1 MEFIRGQRVKLKDIL
16 KGDILKINC
25 NITNNQNDEMD
36 MCCFGVD
43 ENDKLSDDRYFVFY
57 NQLSSP
63 YDAIKKDENSNVFYI
78 NFSKI
83 PEGIK
88 KVVLCISIDG
98 NITMKDINE
107 SSIDFYDGNINF
119 GRFSIYKEDYTNE
132 KSIILCE
139 IYNKDNLWRIN
150 LIARGF
156 FGGLSDILKNYGGE
170 VAEEEEC
177 PKTLGNS
184 SGTLNNY
191 EEKKVILEKKEKVKK
206 VVLEKAPRLIDLTK
220 KANVVLE
227 KKHIDNV
234 VASVVLVLDNSGSMD
249 WQYKNGDVQ
258 KALDKLLPVAL
269 MFDDDGVLD
278 CWAFAS
284 KCKNLSEITLDN
296 IDNYLNNEGRGW
308 KKWIEGRWNNEPVV
322 MKEIIKK
329 YKNNTIP
336 TYIVFISDGG
346 VSETVKIKKLLRE
359 ASDYPIFW
367 QFVGIGGRNYGVL
380 EELDVIDGR
389 TVDNANFFSIDNI
402 NALSDEELYEKLLN
416 EFPMW
421 LKAAREK
428 NILK

>member
-1 MEFIRGQRVKLKDIL
+1 MEFIKGQRVKLKDIL
-16 KGDILKINC
+16 KGNILKINC
-25 NITNNQNDEMD
+25 NITGNFKEDMD
-36 MCCFGVD
+36 VCLFGVD
-43 ENDKLSDDRYFVFY
+43 ENDNISDDRYFVFY
-57 NQLSSP
+57 NQLLSP
-63 YDAIKKDENSNVFYI
+63 YDAIRKESNKDTFYI
-78 NFSKI
+78 DFSKI
-83 PEGIK
+83 PQDIK
-88 KVVLCISIDG
+88 KVVLCVSIDS
-98 NITMKDINE
+98 NINTMSNINNGFV
-107 SSIDFYDGNINF
+107 DFYDDNSKIGTFNVTA
-119 GRFSIYKEDYTNE
+119 KDYSSE

-139 IYNKDNLWRIN
+139 IYIKDNLWRLN
-150 LIARGF
+150 LIASGF

-170 VAEEEEC
+170 VAEE
-177 PKTLGNS
+177 
-184 SGTLNNY
+184 NNNNNMSNNLPLSTKDN
-191 EEKKVILEKKEKVKK
+191 EKKVVLEKKEKIKK

-220 KANVVLE
+220 KATVVLE

-234 VASVVLVLDNSGSMD
+234 LASVVLVLDNSGSMD

-258 KALDKLLPVAL
+258 RALDKLLPVAL

-284 KCKNLSEITLDN
+284 KCKRLSEITLDN
-296 IDNYLNNEGRGW
+296 IDDYLNNEGKGW
-308 KKWIEGRWNNEPVV
+308 RKWIEGRWNNEPVV
-322 MKEIIKK
+322 MKEIIKT
-329 YKNNTIP
+329 YKDNSIP

-346 VSETVKIKKLLRE
+346 VSESAKIKKLLRE

-367 QFVGIGGRNYGVL
+367 QFVGIGGRNYGIL
-380 EELDVIDGR
+380 QELDVIDGR

>member
-1 MEFIRGQRVKLKDIL
+1 MEFVKGQRVKLKDVL
-16 KGDILKINC
+16 NGEILKINC
-25 NITNNQNDEMD
+25 NITSDIKQEMD

-43 ENDKLSDDRYFVFY
+43 ENNKLSDDRYFVFY
-57 NQLSSP
+57 NQLCSP
-63 YDAIKKDENSNVFYI
+63 YYAIRKEQGNDTFYI
-78 NFSKI
+78 DFSKI
-83 PEGIK
+83 PQGIK
-88 KVVLCISIDG
+88 KIVLCISIDG
-98 NITMKDINE
+98 NTTMKDINKGY
-107 SSIDFYDGNINF
+107 IDFYDGDKNF
-119 GRFSIYKEDYTNE
+119 GRFNVIPEDYSNE

-150 LIARGF
+150 LIASGF

-170 VAEEEEC
+170 VAEEIE
-177 PKTLGNS
+177 S
-184 SGTLNNY
+184 SDTSNNTQDFLNNTQ
-191 EEKKVILEKKEKVKK
+191 EKKVILEKKEKVKK

-220 KANVVLE
+220 KATVVLE
-227 KKHIDNV
+227 KKNLDNI

-269 MFDDDGVLD
+269 MFDDDGALD

-296 IDNYLNNEGRGW
+296 IDNYLNNEGKGW
-308 KKWIEGRWNNEPVV
+308 KKWLEGRWNNEPVV

-329 YKNNTIP
+329 YKDNNIP

-346 VSETVKIKKLLRE
+346 VSETAKIKKLLRE
-359 ASDYPIFW
+359 ASNYPIFW
-367 QFVGIGGRNYGVL
+367 QFIGIGGRNYGVL

-389 TVDNANFFSIDNI
+389 IVDNANFFSIDNI
-402 NALSDEELYEKLLN
+402 NALTDEELYEKLLN

-421 LKAAREK
+421 LKAAKEK